1 MLCYNCCCGFLF
13 ADAEKFTSEL
23 KAEMEM
29 QVVGVALLLGK
40 QGEEQDYTSKQIFSM
55 LGKVCYSG
63 IYVGTMGAE
72 GAIAPT
78 LPSGIARGGGA

>member
-1 MLCYNCCCGFLF
+1 
-13 ADAEKFTSEL
+13 
-23 KAEMEM
+23 MEV

-72 GAIAPT
+72 GAITPTPPPILAAPPNNSSQNSKY
-78 LPSGIARGGGA
+78 LYIN